1 MPPQIWSSKLTNRTT
16 REQVRALRF
25 DRERIAGLVGRYP
38 TISPEETNEVLSFL
52 RNGRHLD
59 IGLLTSND
67 RIKPKLDAF
76 MEEHK
81 GHFRLSILESI
92 AVLAAIG
99 AFLYGLWLAAEAF
112 F

>member
-1 MPPQIWSSKLTNRTT
+1 MTNRTT
-16 REQVRALRF
+16 REEVRALRF
-25 DRERIAGLVGRYP
+25 DRERIAGLIGRYP
-38 TISPEETNEVLSFL
+38 TISADETHEVLSFL

-59 IGLLTSND
+59 IGMLTSND
-67 RIKPKLDAF
+67 RLKPKLDAF

-81 GHFRLSILESI
+81 GHFRLSVLESL
-92 AVLAAIG
+92 AVMAAIG

>member
-1 MPPQIWSSKLTNRTT
+1 MNNRTT

-25 DRERIAGLVGRYP
+25 DRERIAGLIGRYP
-38 TISPEETNEVLSFL
+38 TISPDETNEVLSFL

-59 IGLLTSND
+59 IGMLTSND
-67 RIKPKLDAF
+67 RLKPKLDAF
-76 MEEHK
+76 MADHK
-81 GHFRLSILESI
+81 GHFRLSVLESL

>member
-1 MPPQIWSSKLTNRTT
+1 MTNRTT

-25 DRERIAGLVGRYP
+25 DRERIAGLIGRYP
-38 TISPEETNEVLSFL
+38 TISADETNEVLSFL

-59 IGLLTSND
+59 VGLLTSND
-67 RIKPKLDAF
+67 RLRPKLDAF

-81 GHFRLSILESI
+81 SHFRLSVLESF

-99 AFLYGLWLAAEAF
+99 AFLYGLWLASEALF
-112 F
+112 

>member
-1 MPPQIWSSKLTNRTT
+1 MTNRTT
-16 REQVRALRF
+16 REEVRALRF
-25 DRERIAGLVGRYP
+25 DRERIAGLIGRYP
-38 TISPEETNEVLSFL
+38 TISAEETSEVLSFL

-67 RIKPKLDAF
+67 RLKPKLDAF

-81 GHFRLSILESI
+81 SHFRVSVIESW
-92 AVLAAIG
+92 AVIAAIG
-99 AFLYGLWLAAEAF
+99 AVLYALWLASKAF

>member
-1 MPPQIWSSKLTNRTT
+1 MTNRTT

-25 DRERIAGLVGRYP
+25 DRERIAGLIGRYP
-38 TISPEETNEVLSFL
+38 TISADETNEVLSFL

-59 IGLLTSND
+59 VGLLTSND
-67 RIKPKLDAF
+67 RLRPKLDAF

-81 GHFRLSILESI
+81 SHFRLSVLESF

-99 AFLYGLWLAAEAF
+99 AFLYGLWLASEALL
-112 F
+112 

>member
-1 MPPQIWSSKLTNRTT
+1 MTTRTT
-16 REQVRALRF
+16 RDEVRALRF
-25 DRERIAGLVGRYP
+25 DRERIAGLIGRYP
-38 TISPEETNEVLSFL
+38 TISPDETNEVLSFL

-59 IGLLTSND
+59 IGMLTSND
-67 RIKPKLDAF
+67 RLKPKLDAF

-81 GHFRLSILESI
+81 AHFRLSILESL
-92 AVLAAIG
+92 AVMAAIG

>member
-1 MPPQIWSSKLTNRTT
+1 MTNRTT

-25 DRERIAGLVGRYP
+25 DRERVAGLIGRYP
-38 TISPEETNEVLSFL
+38 TISAEETNEVLAFL

-59 IGLLTSND
+59 IGLLTSNE
-67 RIKPKLDAF
+67 RLKPKLDAF
-76 MEEHK
+76 MRDHK
-81 GHFRLSILESI
+81 GHFRLSVLESL

-99 AFLYGLWLAAEAF
+99 AFLYGLWLASEAF